1 MDGYTRLTIAFA
13 HWNLL
18 LLLRL
23 KTKNFIEQMRRRDA
37 YAAIKFT
44 SSDVN
49 KKRNKMKTSA
59 NISVQFN
66 NMDFPFSTKL

>member
-1 MDGYTRLTIAFA
+1 
-13 HWNLL
+13 
-18 LLLRL
+18 
-23 KTKNFIEQMRRRDA
+23 MRPRDA

-44 SSDVN
+44 SSDVT